1 MKVGFFNIVIKF
13 LIIANPCAFRE
24 EVASSEQINLLS
36 RFNVSI
42 KSSMFWGDG
51 FAKSFGIIFV
61 KSIMIARNVL
71 SCALVIGIDGVF
83 GIRPALLGKHGLE
96 NLF

>member
-1 MKVGFFNIVIKF
+1 MNTALATKVGFFNIVIKF

-42 KSSMFWGDG
+42 RSS
-51 FAKSFGIIFV
+51 IF
-61 KSIMIARNVL
+61 
-71 SCALVIGIDGVF
+71 
-83 GIRPALLGKHGLE
+83 
-96 NLF
+96 